1 VTGLSTYY
9 RKQSNL
15 NQMIVWFELLS
26 KNIIEYILIKSITR
40 RTKKQNGNT
49 AKLKLIKTIKSES
62 QVVSPLKVK
71 LRFSDFDHA

>member
-1 VTGLSTYY
+1 
-9 RKQSNL
+9 
-15 NQMIVWFELLS
+15 MILVLQ
-26 KNIIEYILIKSITR
+26 KSITR

-49 AKLKLIKTIKSES
+49 AKLKLMKTIKSES